1 MDNAIKLDTC
11 LNNDG
16 KYEICV
22 YQDIS
27 NLDMAERVET
37 LRKFKNKGVKMLETT
52 SETMI
57 LDLLRG
63 FNLKLGKST
72 DKSINL
78 FLNRLKSQYGKTIKV
93 EPYKNKDKNISVVGV
108 SEQGHDICLSQDNRL
123 YMVVSVCLQ

>member
-1 MDNAIKLDTC
+1 MDIKLDTC
-11 LNNDG
+11 LNKNG
-16 KYEICV
+16 EYEICV

-37 LRKFKNKGVKMLETT
+37 LRKFKTKGVKMLETT
-52 SETMI
+52 SETII
-57 LDLLRG
+57 LDLLSN
-63 FNLKLGKST
+63 FNIKLGKST
-72 DKSINL
+72 NKTISI
-78 FLNRLKSQYGKTIKV
+78 FLNRLKSKYGKSIKV

>member
-1 MDNAIKLDTC
+1 MDNAIQLDTC
-11 LNNDG
+11 LNNQG

-22 YQDIS
+22 WQNIGDK
-27 NLDMAERVET
+27 DMAERVEI
-37 LRKFKNKGVKMLETT
+37 LRKFKTKGVKMLETT
-52 SETMI
+52 SETII
-57 LDLLRG
+57 LDLLKG
-63 FNLKLGKST
+63 LNLKLGKST

-93 EPYKNKDKNISVVGV
+93 EPYKNKNESVSVVGV